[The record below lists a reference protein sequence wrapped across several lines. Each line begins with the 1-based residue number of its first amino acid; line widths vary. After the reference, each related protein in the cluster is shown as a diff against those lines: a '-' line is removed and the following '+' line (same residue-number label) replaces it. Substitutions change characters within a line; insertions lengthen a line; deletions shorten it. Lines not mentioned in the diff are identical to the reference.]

1 MKDYLSIII
10 WTVVIGVAFV
20 ILWRQGYLLRLSSY
34 AAETREELKKCT
46 WPTSSE
52 LVSSSVVVI
61 ISTVILAID
70 TFGLDFII
78 YRLLRM
84 VI

>member
-1 MKDYLSIII
+1 M
-10 WTVVIGVAFV
+10 IGVAFV
-20 ILWRQGYLLRLSSY
+20 IFWRKGYLLRLSAY

-52 LVSSSVVVI
+52 LVSSSIVVVI
-61 ISTVILAID
+61 STLILGVY
-70 TFGLDFII
+70 TLGLDFII
-78 YRLLRM
+78 YRLLRL